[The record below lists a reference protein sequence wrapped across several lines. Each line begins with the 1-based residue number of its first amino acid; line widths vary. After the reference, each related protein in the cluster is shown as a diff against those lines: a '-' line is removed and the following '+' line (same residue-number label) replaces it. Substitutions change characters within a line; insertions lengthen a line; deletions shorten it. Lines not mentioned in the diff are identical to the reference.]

1 MAFRRFQSLK
11 VVLLLLAV
19 VVGSSFADSENV
31 SENDPKNSENTE
43 DEEPTFGIIDFIVL
57 VAIGAGG
64 IYYFFIRKK
73 SDDTRVSQYVIQPTT
88 VPSSSGATEKGFIGK
103 MKHSKRRMVV
113 FYGSQTG

>member
-19 VVGSSFADSENV
+19 VVGSSFA
-31 SENDPKNSENTE
+31 

-88 VPSSSGATEKGFIGK
+88 IPSSSGATEKGFIGK